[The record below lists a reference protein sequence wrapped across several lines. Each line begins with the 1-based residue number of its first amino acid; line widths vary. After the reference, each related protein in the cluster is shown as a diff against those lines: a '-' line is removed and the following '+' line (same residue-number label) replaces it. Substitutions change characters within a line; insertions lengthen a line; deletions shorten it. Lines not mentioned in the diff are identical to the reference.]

1 MALGIT
7 GMFLGYGIIYVQTLV
22 IFKPEIAKSLVGYRF
37 NRLKAAEENA
47 RIYGYKGAMYPWES
61 AVSGEEETPVW
72 ALTGTYEH
80 HITGDVA
87 FAAWHYYLFTKD
99 VEWLKEK
106 GWPILEK
113 TAEFWESRVEKRMVN
128 TIF

>member
-1 MALGIT
+1 
-7 GMFLGYGIIYVQTLV
+7 
-22 IFKPEIAKSLVGYRF
+22 
-37 NRLKAAEENA
+37 
-47 RIYGYKGAMYPWES
+47 MYPWES

-99 VEWLKEK
+99 VQWLKEK

-113 TAEFWESRVEKRMVN
+113 TAEFWESRIEKR
-128 TIF
+128 